1 MKKIEKRYFT
11 LLSLLLIIVL
21 TLASCAVDET
31 DKKPDS
37 GEQAVVEDFIMESG
51 SQVYIVLDKDRS
63 LPSDLYDAIWYAT
76 EKDPILVDGSAPA
89 GAHEIVI
96 GKVENREV
104 SQKAY
109 RELSNMELQDKGAL
123 YAGYAIYSDGNS
135 IGIAFDYDVALDVAF
150 DALLNEILVPDSGG
164 RVKMDAGTDV
174 SDYFDLNEK
183 YNELSNKI
191 RNDEYEALK
200 NRIDTLGY
208 DGDAIVAAVK
218 KLYSLYSPDAY
229 VWLANLYDPDIGGFY
244 YSVSARDT
252 VGFLPDIESTNQALN
267 FIINT
272 GMQSNLNANLPKEI
286 SKQIVSFVQG
296 LQSSEDGYF
305 YHPQWVEF
313 VTTDNRRGRDLTWAE
328 NTLGMFGANPLYDT
342 PNGTKGTLGAPGQNS
357 GAALTASLATPVS
370 ALVSKVS
377 KVTPAAADYLESD
390 AAFLE
395 YLNSF
400 DWASGS
406 YEPGNTIAA
415 QAKQIKAKGRMDVCI
430 NFLNNLQN
438 PETGMFESFPPG
450 YSDEAVNGFL
460 KVSAVYIE
468 GGYAIP
474 NAENAAKTCIDTL
487 TSDTPAGTVCW
498 VYNVWFALDNIINSL
513 NGDKASGDDKALAA
527 SIRDELLTNAAEYI
541 EVGAEKYA
549 PFRKED
555 GSFSFTPDATSAFS
569 QGMPVA
575 IQGMNEGDVNAT
587 NISIA
592 GIAGYLFNA
601 LGLRDYQPSIYTK
614 YDWYQFEELL
624 SSMGTIIKTRFNMY
638 NAADFE
644 TAELKDIFGSSS
656 HVEFDTE
663 PEALEDEKYSYAYI
677 TDNNNSNVLHYGK
690 LNEGYESYLGKVAT
704 GFSGK
709 KYTLQLKMKYLG
721 GTASTNDPWNARL
734 AMYNDGARFWTVC
747 FYPLADGRLAV
758 GSKSAPVAILEQ
770 NTWYTLTFEYFA
782 EENVCHF
789 YANGTHIGKA
799 GTVDTSKNDNGY
811 ARALLE
817 LKNQS
822 TASFYFDDILVKKEK
837 EDYVEPPLEI
847 GDAKGDFY
855 KNAENKG
862 TRKDYDAMFATVPN
876 LASGSAF
883 SSLNIVDGDLEFK
896 KLNSDGESSI
906 QYDVPANSTFTT
918 PILIFESDIKFSGI
932 TAASFGKI
940 RLYSKDK
947 EITFTTTLQDGIVT
961 IGPVSGKNSL
971 GKKLEMPVEQWHN
984 VRFEVD
990 YTSCEIH
997 VFLDNAHVTTYTN
1010 VAFTNASG
1018 SRKILL
1024 YLYKAET
1031 QGAVLMDNI
1040 FYGLVEDGSFE
1051 TVIPDGSDEPVTP
1064 EIVLPPAV
1072 SGTENNGK
1080 GDYYSGTVAGIS
1092 GATKDYASG
1101 TAPKLEVPSSR
1112 VASAVAE
1119 IADGVLK
1126 FYKINTDNEEYFKQ
1140 SYTTPSTTLTNGV
1153 AIWEADLSFGNAT
1166 EGKLGRFTICVNG
1179 LEVVIGLHV
1188 GNDGKLYFGTE
1199 HNAWADSPA
1208 LDAGKWYNVRFEYY
1222 YHETTKSGATGVIKV
1237 YLNNQFACTMTGV
1250 GVNSRSW
1257 TDIRN
1262 LMYLAGPQKSAYLF
1276 VDNLYLGFADM
1287 QRTPDPEV
1295 NPDNPGDGDDA
1306 TANNGKGAYY
1316 SGALTGTNLI
1326 KNDFTSGSAPAL
1338 QLWPTDRTPNA
1349 VAEITDGMLKFYKTA
1364 TDYEEYFLYSGDIPA
1379 DLVKGVA
1386 IWEADVSFGD
1396 AATGVIGRMTICA
1409 NGLELVVGIHAGE
1422 DGKIYL
1428 GAEKAAAENSP
1439 AFEAGKWYNIRLE
1452 YAYHE
1457 AAAGNTNTVDLYVNN
1472 EFTCTM
1478 TGIGV
1483 TARSWTNARNLYY
1496 LAKEQEKAYFY
1507 IDNYY
1512 FGFIDENV
1520 AVEPEDPSDATT
1532 NNGKGAY
1539 YTGALTG
1546 TNLIKNDFTSGTAP
1560 ALQLW
1565 PTDRTPNA
1573 VAEITDGMLKFY
1585 KTATDYEEYF
1595 LYSGDIPADLVKGV
1609 AIWEADVSF
1618 GDAATGVIGR
1628 MTICAN
1634 GLELVVG
1641 IHAGEDGKIYLGA
1654 EKAAAENSPAFEAGK
1669 WYNIRL
1675 EYAYHE
1681 AAAGNTNTVD
1691 LYVNNEFTCTMT
1703 GIGVTARSWTNA
1715 RNLYYLAKEQ
1725 EKAYFYID
1733 NYYFGFIDENVAVE
1747 PEEPEAPV
1755 TNKGTGVYYND
1766 KSVDGD
1772 RYSYDEADAVA
1783 PTIGDGASHCTSE
1796 LSDGV
1801 AVFKKITN
1809 DGESYLKFSKG
1820 GQNWDADNYCT
1831 VIEFDYKLDTETAI
1845 TTYYHH
1851 RFRLDSSDY
1860 LDLYLNSDTET
1871 YSIGAK
1877 DTAAI
1882 EVGKWHNVRFEIY
1895 FIEDSIN
1902 GNREYAKVYI
1912 DNEYATTKQLAT
1924 ASGYNGRLLVYLAKQ
1939 IVVDTTVVNIDNMF
1953 FGHMDKAYVEETTN

>member
-1 MKKIEKRYFT
+1 MKKFEKRYFT

-63 LPSDLYDAIWYAT
+63 LPDELYDAIWYAT

-96 GKVENREV
+96 GKVENREI

-109 RELSNMELQDKGAL
+109 RKLSNMELQDKGAL

-174 SDYFDLNEK
+174 SDFFDLKEK
-183 YNELSNKI
+183 YAELSNKI

-328 NTLGMFGANPLYDT
+328 NTLGMFGAKPLYDT
-342 PNGTKGTLGAPGQNS
+342 PNGVNGTLGAPGSNS
-357 GAALTASLATPVS
+357 GAALTASLATPVRS
-370 ALVSKVS
+370 LVSKVS

-390 AAFLE
+390 EAFLA
-395 YLNSF
+395 YLNHF
-400 DWASGS
+400 DWKSGS
-406 YEPGNTIAA
+406 YEPGNTLAA

-438 PETGMFESFPPG
+438 PETGMFESFTPG

-460 KVSAVYIE
+460 KVSAVYVE

-513 NGDKASGDDKALAA
+513 NGSQASDEDRALAA
-527 SIRDELLTNAAEYI
+527 DIRDELLTNAAEYI

-789 YANGTHIGKA
+789 YANGKHIGKA
-799 GTVDTSKNDNGY
+799 GVVDTSKNDNGY

-896 KLNSDGESSI
+896 KLNGDGESCI
-906 QYDVPANSTFTT
+906 QWDVPANSTFTT

-947 EITFTTTLQDGIVT
+947 EITFTTTLKDGLVT
-961 IGPVSGKNSL
+961 ISPMSGTAQKTD
-971 GKKLEMPVEQWHN
+971 KVTIPVEEWHN
-984 VRFEVD
+984 LRFEVD
-990 YTSCEIH
+990 YTSSTIH
-997 VFLDNAHVTTYTN
+997 IFVDNKHINTWTKVK
-1010 VAFTNASG
+1010 FTDQPG
-1018 SRKILL
+1018 SRRILV
-1024 YLYKAET
+1024 YLYRAET
-1031 QGAVLMDNI
+1031 KGAVLMDNI

-1153 AIWEADLSFGNAT
+1153 AIWESDLSFGNAT
-1166 EGKLGRFTICVNG
+1166 EGKLGRITVCVNG

-1199 HNAWADSPA
+1199 HNVWADSPA

-1222 YHETTKSGATGVIKV
+1222 YHETTKSGATGVVKV
-1237 YLNNQFACTMTGV
+1237 YLNNEFACTMTGV
-1250 GVNSRSW
+1250 GVNARSSW

-1276 VDNLYLGFADM
+1276 IDNLYLGFDDM

-1295 NPDNPGDGDDA
+1295 NPDNPGDEDDA
-1306 TANNGKGAYY
+1306 TA
-1316 SGALTGTNLI
+1316 
-1326 KNDFTSGSAPAL
+1326 
-1338 QLWPTDRTPNA
+1338 
-1349 VAEITDGMLKFYKTA
+1349 
-1364 TDYEEYFLYSGDIPA
+1364 
-1379 DLVKGVA
+1379 
-1386 IWEADVSFGD
+1386 
-1396 AATGVIGRMTICA
+1396 
-1409 NGLELVVGIHAGE
+1409 
-1422 DGKIYL
+1422 
-1428 GAEKAAAENSP
+1428 
-1439 AFEAGKWYNIRLE
+1439 
-1452 YAYHE
+1452 
-1457 AAAGNTNTVDLYVNN
+1457 
-1472 EFTCTM
+1472 
-1478 TGIGV
+1478 
-1483 TARSWTNARNLYY
+1483 
-1496 LAKEQEKAYFY
+1496 
-1507 IDNYY
+1507 
-1512 FGFIDENV
+1512 
-1520 AVEPEDPSDATT
+1520 

-1618 GDAATGVIGR
+1618 GDAAAGVIGR

-1691 LYVNNEFTCTMT
+1691 LYVNNEFACTMT

-1747 PEEPEAPV
+1747 PEEPEAPA

-1801 AVFKKITN
+1801 AVFKKTTN

-1882 EVGKWHNVRFEIY
+1882 EVGKWHNIRFEIY
-1895 FIEDSIN
+1895 FIEDSAN